1 MLWLFLLIR
10 DLCGHLQHV
19 AGPQLRRE
27 QVAGQKEFLGK
38 HSIFVSGEDVA
49 QGFSKNGGRQKS
61 PTLKKT
67 I

>member
-19 AGPQLRRE
+19 AGLPLRRE

-38 HSIFVSGEDVA
+38 HSIFVSGVDAA
-49 QGFSKNGGRQKS
+49 QG
-61 PTLKKT
+61 
-67 I
+67 

>member
-10 DLCGHLQHV
+10 DLCG
-19 AGPQLRRE
+19 QLRRE

-49 QGFSKNGGRQKS
+49 QGLNKNGGRQKS
-61 PTLKKT
+61 LTVKKT
-67 I
+67 N